1 MTDVVKAKALPWI
14 TTPDQ
19 AMAWGVAFGLDDE
32 IGAVL
37 SRSIAAGAEQ
47 PAEGALFPLGW
58 QPAWYLA
65 GSSGSSAH
73 GSSGHLASG
82 SGGVF
87 SASAIPDPGSIMAA
101 LGSIASP
108 SLPVSSSSSSSSSF
122 SSGSFG
128 GGGGGGG
135 GGAGGGF

>member
-19 AMAWGVAFGLDDE
+19 AMAWGVAFGLDEE

-37 SRSIAAGAEQ
+37 SRSIAAGDVQ
-47 PAEGALFPLGW
+47 PGEARPPLGW

-65 GSSGSSAH
+65 GSSSSSAH

-82 SGGVF
+82 SGSVF

-108 SLPVSSSSSSSSSF
+108 SLPVSTSSSSGSSF
-122 SSGSFG
+122 GGGSFG